1 MVNWRKTNEKLYRQ
15 RTSILGVVLD
25 KFVILATMLLTLTIG
40 IVGGIAIILS
50 IIDVLLGIKA
60 RNLGGKGIALS
71 SLVRS

>member
-1 MVNWRKTNEKLYRQ
+1 
-15 RTSILGVVLD
+15 
-25 KFVILATMLLTLTIG
+25 MLLTLTIG

>member
-1 MVNWRKTNEKLYRQ
+1 MVTWRKTNEKLYRQ
-15 RTSILGVVLD
+15 RTSILGVVLN